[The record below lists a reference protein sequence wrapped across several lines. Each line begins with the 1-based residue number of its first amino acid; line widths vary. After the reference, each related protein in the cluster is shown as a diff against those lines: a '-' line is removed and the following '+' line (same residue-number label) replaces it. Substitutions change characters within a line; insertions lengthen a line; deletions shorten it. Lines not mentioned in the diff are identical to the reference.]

1 MAFARPEDWI
11 PQGIPSLES
20 NAMQA
25 LQMVDRSVCVV
36 ASAGAGKT
44 EFLAQKAAYLLQT
57 GLCRAPQR
65 ILAISFKRDA
75 AKNLRD
81 RVHQRCAPE
90 QARRF
95 DSLTFDA
102 FTKNL
107 VDRFGPAI
115 PQAYRPSPNY
125 QIVFPGKVDWQNFL
139 RRYNASGESE
149 WKLEGYVANT
159 LLPICQSGLAQSW
172 KELVDAY
179 WQEANRVSGE
189 SVLSFPMLNRLA
201 EYLIRSNK
209 QVCRAL
215 RLTYPYVF
223 LDEFQDTTAAQYEL
237 LTTAFLGSEAKLTAV
252 GDDKQKIM
260 GWAGAMNDGFQ
271 RLKQDFETREI
282 TLLSNWRSHDDLVTI
297 QHVIAT
303 MIDDDAAPSQAQAE
317 RAVDGD
323 IAAIW
328 HYWTRNSEC
337 EGIANWITRE
347 VEGGVIQPDE
357 VAILVRMRADQVET
371 ELRPTFARK
380 GLVLRNVARNVGD
393 IAIQDLLTEELT
405 SGLVPLLRLGCG
417 GRAPGQWHVAMEL
430 QRALRGI
437 DAEDEDEDEAL
448 RADLEKFVSSMKRA
462 MARATPAPSASDVLV
477 ENALAFLGEAALR
490 RAVPAYRRE
499 RDFHRVLTGFKALL
513 RECTEEA
520 LRWSDVLDRFEG
532 VGQIPLMTVHKS
544 KGLEFHTMIFFGLDS
559 RTWWSLKPGRDEE
572 LKSFFVAFTRAKQRA
587 FFTCCGQRGEAIA
600 WLERLLVPAG
610 VIRMDGPG

>member
-1 MAFARPEDWI
+1 MPFARPEDWV
-11 PQGIPSLES
+11 PQGIASLEP

-25 LQMVDRSVCVV
+25 LQMVDHSVCVI

-81 RVHQRCAPE
+81 RVYQRCAPE

-125 QIVFPGKVDWQNFL
+125 QIVFAVRADWQTFL
-139 RRYNASGESE
+139 RHHNAPGESE
-149 WKLEGYVANT
+149 QKLERYVANT
-159 LLPICQSGLAQSW
+159 SLPICQSELSQRW

-179 WQEANRVSGE
+179 WQEANRVSGG
-189 SVLSFPMLNRLA
+189 SALSFHMINRLA

-252 GDDKQKIM
+252 GDDKQRIM

-271 RLKQDFETREI
+271 RLKQDFETRGI
-282 TLLSNWRSHDDLVTI
+282 TLLSNWRSHNDLVTI

-303 MIDDDAAPSQAQAE
+303 MIDGDAAPSQARAE
-317 RAVDGD
+317 RTINGD

-328 HYWTRNSEC
+328 HYRTQDSEC
-337 EGIANWITRE
+337 EGIADWITHE
-347 VEGGVIQPDE
+347 IEGGVIQPNE
-357 VAILVRMRADQVET
+357 VAILVRLRAEQVEK
-371 ELRPTFARK
+371 ELRPTFAEK

-393 IAIQDLLTEELT
+393 IAIQDLLAEELT

-417 GRAPGQWHVAMEL
+417 GRAPEQWQAAMEL
-430 QRALRGI
+430 QRGLRGI
-437 DAEDEDEDEAL
+437 DAADEDEDEVL
-448 RADLEKFVSSMKRA
+448 RADLEKFVSSMKQA
-462 MARATPAPSASDVLV
+462 MADAAPAPSASDIIV
-477 ENALAFLGEAALR
+477 AKTLAFLGETALR

-499 RDFHRVLTGFKALL
+499 RDFHRVLTGFRVLL
-513 RECTEEA
+513 GECTEEA
-520 LRWSDVLDRFEG
+520 SRWPDVLDRFEG
-532 VGQIPLMTVHKS
+532 VGQIPLMTIHKS

-559 RTWWSLKPGRDEE
+559 RTWWSLEPDRDEE

-587 FFTCCGQRGEAIA
+587 FFTCCGQRGKAIA
-600 WLERLLVPAG
+600 WMERLLGPAG
-610 VIRMDGPG
+610 VTGIDGPG

>member
-1 MAFARPEDWI
+1 
-11 PQGIPSLES
+11 
-20 NAMQA
+20 
-25 LQMVDRSVCVV
+25 MVAHSVCVV

-57 GLCRAPQR
+57 GLCHAPQR

-81 RVHQRCAPE
+81 RVHRRCAPE

-102 FTKNL
+102 FTKNF

-115 PQAYRPSPNY
+115 PQTYRPTPNY
-125 QIVFPGKVDWQNFL
+125 RIDFPSKDDWRDFL
-139 RRYNASGESE
+139 RRHNAPAESE
-149 WKLEGYVANT
+149 QT
-159 LLPICQSGLAQSW
+159 LKISLTTTPLPICQSELSQSW
-172 KELVDAY
+172 KELLEAY
-179 WQEANRVSGE
+179 WQEANRVPGE
-189 SVLSFPMLNRLA
+189 SALSFHMLNRLA

-252 GDDKQKIM
+252 GDDKQRIM
-260 GWAGAMNDGFQ
+260 GWAGAMTDGFQ
-271 RLKQDFETREI
+271 RLEQDFGTKEI
-282 TLLSNWRSHDDLVTI
+282 TLSSNWRSHDDLVAI

-303 MIDDDAAPSQAQAE
+303 MIDDEAAPSQAQAE
-317 RAVDGD
+317 RTIDGD

-328 HYWTRNSEC
+328 HYRTQDAEC
-337 EGIANWITRE
+337 EGIADWIARE
-347 VEGGVIQPDE
+347 AGGGVIQPDE
-357 VAILVRMRADQVET
+357 VAVLVRMRADQVEK
-371 ELRPTFARK
+371 ELRPTFVKK
-380 GLVLRNVARNVGD
+380 GLVLRNVARNVGN
-393 IAIQDLLTEELT
+393 IAIQDLLAEELT
-405 SGLVPLLRLGCG
+405 IGLLPLLRLGCG
-417 GRAPGQWHVAMEL
+417 VRVPRQWQAAMEL
-430 QRALRGI
+430 QRDLRGI

-448 RADLEKFVSSMKRA
+448 RADLEKFVSSMKRV
-462 MARATPAPSASDVLV
+462 MARAAPAPSASDVLV
-477 ENALAFLGEAALR
+477 EKALAFLGEAALC

-499 RDFHRVLTGFKALL
+499 RDFHRVKTGFKTLL
-513 RECTEEA
+513 GECTQGA
-520 LRWSDVLDRFEG
+520 PRWSDVLDRFEG

-559 RTWWSLKPGRDEE
+559 QTWWSLRPDRDEE

-587 FFTCCGQRGEAIA
+587 FFTCCGQRGTAIA
-600 WLERLLVPAG
+600 WLENLLVPAG
-610 VIRMDGPG
+610 VESIDGPG